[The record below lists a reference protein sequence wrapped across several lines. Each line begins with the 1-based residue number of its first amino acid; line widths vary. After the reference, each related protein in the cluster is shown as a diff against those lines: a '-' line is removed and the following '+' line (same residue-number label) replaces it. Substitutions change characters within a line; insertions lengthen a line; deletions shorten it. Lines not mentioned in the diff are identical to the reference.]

1 MGSEMCIR
9 DSSKVEEQARKKHT
23 KSSGRKGLS
32 PPNEKYN
39 STANFWPKIDNSK
52 TLATRMIDMGGVK
65 PQGQGRA
72 SCHPV
77 SFGNGSNVEQQAE
90 KKHTRR

>member
-1 MGSEMCIR
+1 MHLR
-9 DSSKVEEQARKKHT
+9 DGSKVEEQAREKHT

-39 STANFWPKIDNSK
+39 STAYFWPRIGNSR

-65 PQGQGRA
+65 PQGHGRV

-77 SFGNGSNVEQQAE
+77 SFGNGSKVEQQAE

>member
-1 MGSEMCIR
+1 MRLR
-9 DSSKVEEQARKKHT
+9 DGSKVEEQAGEKHT
-23 KSSGRKGLS
+23 KSSGRKGSS

-39 STANFWPKIDNSK
+39 STAYVWPKIDNSR

-65 PQGQGRA
+65 PQGQGRV
-72 SCHPV
+72 SCRPV
-77 SFGNGSNVEQQAE
+77 SLGNGSKVEQQAE

>member
-1 MGSEMCIR
+1 MHFR
-9 DSSKVEEQARKKHT
+9 DGSKVEEQAGEKHT

-39 STANFWPKIDNSK
+39 STAYFWPKIDNSR

-65 PQGQGRA
+65 PQGQGRV

-77 SFGNGSNVEQQAE
+77 SFGNGSKVEQQAE

>member
-1 MGSEMCIR
+1 MHFR
-9 DSSKVEEQARKKHT
+9 DGSKVEEQAGEKHT

-39 STANFWPKIDNSK
+39 STAYFWPKIDNSR

-65 PQGQGRA
+65 PQGQGRV
-72 SCHPV
+72 SCRPV
-77 SFGNGSNVEQQAE
+77 SLGNGSKVEQQAE

>member
-1 MGSEMCIR
+1 MHLR
-9 DSSKVEEQARKKHT
+9 DGSKVEEQAGEKHT

-39 STANFWPKIDNSK
+39 STAYFWPKIDSSR

-72 SCHPV
+72 SCPV
-77 SFGNGSNVEQQAE
+77 SLGNGSKVEQQAE

>member
-1 MGSEMCIR
+1 MHLR
-9 DSSKVEEQARKKHT
+9 DGSKVEEQARKKHT

-39 STANFWPKIDNSK
+39 STAYFWPKIHNSR

-65 PQGQGRA
+65 PQGQGRV
-72 SCHPV
+72 SCRPV
-77 SFGNGSNVEQQAE
+77 SLGNGSKVEQQAE